1 MVIDFIGV
9 FLKCNGFC
17 LKCLPSQ
24 VESGIIRLLHRTHSC
39 PGGGIGRRRGLKI
52 PRRKVCRFE
61 SGPGHQIQ
69 KSRSFRS
76 AFLRLHIPILI
87 NHHPSRD
94 HDHGRGDAFY
104 ICYIFYSAY
113 RRDHASVLDCS
124 GSATTNSVAFANG
137 GHPNNNLDDC
147 ATRVARLA
155 QQGISPP
162 GCRWRY

>member
-1 MVIDFIGV
+1 MAIDFIEI
-9 FLKCNGFC
+9 FFNRNKFC
-17 LKCLPSQ
+17 LKCLPSK

-76 AFLRLHIPILI
+76 AFLRLHIPVLL

-94 HDHGRGDAFY
+94 HDHGRGGDAFY
-104 ICYIFYSAY
+104 ISYIAY
-113 RRDHASVLDCS
+113 RRDHASVLDDS
-124 GSATTNSVAFANG
+124 GNATTNIVGFANS
-137 GHPNNNLDDC
+137 GHPSNSLDDC

-155 QQGISPP
+155 LPVKSPP

>member
-1 MVIDFIGV
+1 MAVDFIEI
-9 FLKCNGFC
+9 FLNRNNFC

-76 AFLRLHIPILI
+76 AFLRLIISFLT
-87 NHHPSRD
+87 NHHLGRD
-94 HDHGRGDAFY
+94 HDHGRGGDAFY
-104 ICYIFYSAY
+104 TSYIFY
-113 RRDHASVLDCS
+113 RGDHANDLGDSD
-124 GSATTNSVAFANG
+124 SAMTNSAAFASG
-137 GHPNNNLDDC
+137 DHPSNNLDDC
-147 ATRVARLA
+147 ASRAARLA
-155 QQGISPP
+155 LPVKSPP
-162 GCRWRY
+162 ACRC